1 MSQTTEHNANGAQET
16 LGFQAEVKDLL
27 SLVVHSLYKT
37 REVFLRELISNASDA
52 IDKRRH
58 EALTRPELGWGD
70 AQGGATEG
78 GSIELVPD
86 VAARTLTVRDDGIGM
101 NREDLVS
108 SLGTIARSGTKAF
121 LQRLAE
127 SGSNQPELIG
137 QFGVGFYSSF
147 IVADK
152 VVVETRKCGEAQG
165 WRWTSDGKSG
175 YSVEPIERATCGTD
189 VVLHLRERQ
198 GGDDEDDPADFLR
211 EFELRDTVRRWSDF
225 VAHPIRMEIEQ
236 REEDDDGKDVVKRQL
251 VVLNSRRPLWSR
263 SKDEIKKEEYD
274 EFYRRLAHDWTPPFE
289 TIHFKAEGG
298 LEYSALLFVPDRRPS
313 DLFDGTQGRSKIA
326 LYVRRV
332 LIMQESEDLLPS
344 WLRFVRG
351 VVDSNDLPLNV
362 SREVLQS
369 DAKVRAIG
377 KRLVKRVLDALE
389 GVMSADRERYARFWR
404 NFGVCLKEGIWF
416 GADDDGRIAKLC
428 LFESTRGESGKD
440 ADLVSLDEYVARMP
454 QGQEGIWYLTGND
467 RLALSHS
474 PHLEGPTKR
483 GEEVLFLVD
492 PIDEWVVQRLTEWSG
507 KKLVALDR
515 RVLEEDAAAK
525 EAREALD
532 REHRDALGLLE
543 GSLAKSVKSV
553 RFTTRLEES
562 PAVLVSDESN
572 VSPHMARILRASNQ
586 EVPQDKRILEL
597 NAQHPLVQ
605 RLLSAAK
612 DPARREQ
619 AGELGEVLH
628 GQAVLAEGGVL
639 EDPGRFAKLLARLLA

>member
-1 MSQTTEHNANGAQET
+1 MSQTTETASAGAPET

-58 EALTRPELGWGD
+58 EALTRPELGWGE
-70 AQGGATEG
+70 AEG
-78 GSIELVPD
+78 GGIELVPD
-86 VAARTLTVRDDGIGM
+86 AAARTLTVRDDGIGM

-127 SGSNQPELIG
+127 AGSNQPELIG

-152 VVVETRKCGEAQG
+152 VVVETKKCGEAQG
-165 WRWTSDGKSG
+165 WRWTSDGRSG
-175 YSVEPIERATCGTD
+175 YAIEAIERAQCGTD

-198 GGDDEDDPADFLR
+198 GGEDEDDPADFLR

-236 REEDDDGKDVVKRQL
+236 REEGDEGEDVVKRQW

-298 LEYSALLFVPDRRPS
+298 LEYAALLFVPDRRPTG
-313 DLFDGTQGRSKIA
+313 LFDGTQGSSKIA

-332 LIMQESEDLLPS
+332 LIMQECGDLLPS

-377 KRLVKRVLDALE
+377 KRLVKRVLDALD
-389 GVMSADRERYARFWR
+389 GVRSSDRERYARFWR
-404 NFGVCLKEGIWF
+404 AFGVCLKEGIWF
-416 GADDDGRIAKLC
+416 GADDDGRVAKLC
-428 LFESTRGESGKD
+428 LWESSRGEAGKD
-440 ADLVSLDEYVARMP
+440 SDLVSLDEYVARMQP
-454 QGQEGIWYLTGND
+454 GQESIWYLSGND
-467 RLALSHS
+467 RLALSSS
-474 PHLEGPTKR
+474 PHLEGPKKR

-507 KKLVALDR
+507 KSLVALDR
-515 RVLEEDAAAK
+515 RADDEEAADK
-525 EAREALD
+525 EAREALE
-532 REHRDALGLLE
+532 REHRAALSAMEERL
-543 GSLAKSVKSV
+543 KDSVKQV
-553 RFTTRLEES
+553 RFTSRLEES
-562 PAVLVSDESN
+562 PAVLVSDAN
-572 VSPHMARILRASNQ
+572 TVSPHMQRILRASHQ
-586 EVPQDKRILEL
+586 EVAQEKRILEL
-597 NAQHPLVQ
+597 NAAHPLVR
-605 RLLSAAK
+605 RLLECSK
-612 DPARREQ
+612 DEAQSERT
-619 AGELGEVLH
+619 GELTEVLH

-639 EDPGRFAKLLARLLA
+639 EDPGRFAKLLARLLS

>member
-1 MSQTTEHNANGAQET
+1 MSQTTETAPSGAPET

-58 EALTRPELGWGD
+58 EALTRPELGFGE
-70 AQGGATEG
+70 AEG

-86 VAARTLTVRDDGIGM
+86 PAARTLTVSDDGIGM

-127 SGSNQPELIG
+127 TGSNQPELIG

-152 VVVETRKCGEAQG
+152 VVVETRKAGEAQG

-175 YSVEPIERATCGTD
+175 YVVEPIERAKVGTD
-189 VVLHLRERQ
+189 VVLHLRQLQ
-198 GGDDEDDPADFLR
+198 GGEDEDDPADFLR

-236 REEDDDGKDVVKRQL
+236 REDGDDDKEVVKRQW

-263 SKDEIKKEEYD
+263 SKEEIKKEEYD

-298 LEYSALLFVPDRRPS
+298 LEYSALLFVPERRPM
-313 DLFDGTQGRSKIA
+313 DLFDGTQGRSRIA

-369 DAKVRAIG
+369 DSKVRAIG
-377 KRLVKRVLDALE
+377 KRLVKRVLDALD
-389 GVMSADRERYARFWR
+389 GVKSNDRERYARFWR

-416 GADDDGRIAKLC
+416 GADDEGRIAKLC
-428 LFESTRGESGKD
+428 LWESTRGEAGKD
-440 ADLVSLDEYVARMP
+440 ADLVSLDEYVARMQP
-454 QGQEGIWYLTGND
+454 NQEHIWYLSGND
-467 RLALSHS
+467 RLALSGS
-474 PHLEGPTKR
+474 PHLEGPKKR

-492 PIDEWVVQRLTEWSG
+492 PIDEWVAQRLTEWSG

-515 RVLEEDAAAK
+515 SADGQDEAGK
-525 EAREALD
+525 EAREALE
-532 REHRDALGLLE
+532 REHREALTSME
-543 GSLAKSVKSV
+543 ERLARNVKAV

-562 PAVLVSDESN
+562 PAVLVSDAN
-572 VSPHMARILRASNQ
+572 AVSPHMQRILRASNQ
-586 EVPQDKRILEL
+586 EVAQEKRILEL
-597 NAQHPLVQ
+597 NAAHPLVQ
-605 RLLSAAK
+605 RLLASAK
-612 DPARREQ
+612 DANEKERV
-619 AGELGEVLH
+619 GELTEVLH

-639 EDPGRFAKLLARLLA
+639 EDPGRFAKLLARLLS